1 MSAVEGKSVQDDGSS
16 VYSRTPSIEKP
27 DDPESRGNGGGAD
40 ELSPPISGCL
50 CCEVSNGNQEV
61 IGDCEKEKANDHSA
75 KGKEKEP
82 SCCSADGTCSKSK
95 IRPPSL
101 SSQITEDDNGLDSCC
116 SGKATVWPTY
126 SIGQPCPSIS
136 DENACCK
143 ADGECQCSGI

>member
-1 MSAVEGKSVQDDGSS
+1 MSAAERKSVQDDRSS
-16 VYSRTPSIEKP
+16 VYSRTPSTEKP
-27 DDPESRGNGGGAD
+27 DDPESCGNGGGAD
-40 ELSPPISGCL
+40 KLPPPVPGCL

-61 IGDCEKEKANDHSA
+61 IGDCEKEKANDHNA

-95 IRPPSL
+95 ICPPSL
-101 SSQITEDDNGLDSCC
+101 SSPITEYGNGLDSCC
-116 SGKATVWPTY
+116 SGQATAWPTY